1 MKPNVKRSLLGL
13 IACVVILVIILIVFG
28 KQESGGSK
36 NIVNL
41 GVVCVI
47 GIFYYLIILL
57 TSIFSKK

>member
-1 MKPNVKRSLLGL
+1 MKPNVKKSLLGL
-13 IACVVILVIILIVFG
+13 IACVAILIIILTVFG
-28 KQESGGSK
+28 NKSSSGAK